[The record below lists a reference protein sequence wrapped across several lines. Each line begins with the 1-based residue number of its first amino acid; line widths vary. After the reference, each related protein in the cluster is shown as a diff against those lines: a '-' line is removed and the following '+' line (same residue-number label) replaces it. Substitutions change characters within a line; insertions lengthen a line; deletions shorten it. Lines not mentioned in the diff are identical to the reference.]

1 MYRIYTDETVDR
13 AIAKGLEELKV
24 SEADVKID
32 VEEEGKRISQKRCN
46 QGRSGS
52 MY

>member
-24 SEADVKID
+24 SEADVKA
-32 VEEEGKRISQKRCN
+32 RISSL
-46 QGRSGS
+46 SGTPAAGMTIKIS
-52 MY
+52 GE